1 MFVFTYPPP
10 PPTKPEDKKIRKEI
24 YMKDLSPA

>member
-10 PPTKPEDKKIRKEI
+10 PKPEDKKIRKEI